1 MTDPLSVRDIE
12 GFLTEGYAV
21 VPNFFDRPEVAA
33 MRAALDELQ
42 TAGKLF
48 NVAAEDGGGEQWIN
62 CPLGYHHA
70 FFRALPFHDKVRAA
84 AAALV
89 GDPAYKHEDQIIVA
103 PAHVGLGT
111 NWHQDN
117 YYWRLRDVRKGAAM
131 WIPLTDANR
140 SNGTIEV
147 VPRAFDDL
155 LEHGDDAERADQ
167 SRCFPAEERAVAIE
181 LEAGSMG

>member
-42 TAGKLF
+42 AAGKLV

-70 FFRALPFHDKVRAA
+70 FGESQLD
-84 AAALV
+84 
-89 GDPAYKHEDQIIVA
+89 
-103 PAHVGLGT
+103 
-111 NWHQDN
+111 
-117 YYWRLRDVRKGAAM
+117 
-131 WIPLTDANR
+131 
-140 SNGTIEV
+140 
-147 VPRAFDDL
+147 
-155 LEHGDDAERADQ
+155 
-167 SRCFPAEERAVAIE
+167 
-181 LEAGSMG
+181 

>member
-1 MTDPLSVRDIE
+1 
-12 GFLTEGYAV
+12 
-21 VPNFFDRPEVAA
+21 
-33 MRAALDELQ
+33 
-42 TAGKLF
+42 
-48 NVAAEDGGGEQWIN
+48 
-62 CPLGYHHA
+62 
-70 FFRALPFHDKVRAA
+70 
-84 AAALV
+84 
-89 GDPAYKHEDQIIVA
+89 
-103 PAHVGLGT
+103 
-111 NWHQDN
+111 
-117 YYWRLRDVRKGAAM
+117 M